1 MDSTQNTTENTN
13 EQADVVEGKSEVQTE
28 TDVKDEE
35 KASEE
40 VEGSKDSANTTEV
53 DSKPVEETPAKT
65 PKESILT
72 RTIPTHFTPSL
83 AVLTVINTVTALVLL
98 IYQLFL
104 PGVLPFPE
112 RLWGAI
118 VLLIC
123 SGAIL
128 AIAVRR
134 SRELSLEKAKQ
145 EKEAEEDR
153 QKAQEAVTNI
163 AAENIVENIE

>member
-1 MDSTQNTTENTN
+1 MDSAQNTTESVEEKT
-13 EQADVVEGKSEVQTE
+13 DVVQAE
-28 TDVKDEE
+28 TDIKDEE
-35 KASEE
+35 STSEE
-40 VEGSKDSANTTEV
+40 VKESEETKTAGTKDKT
-53 DSKPVEETPAKT
+53 VEEAATEA
-65 PKESILT
+65 PKESVLT
-72 RTIPTHFTPSL
+72 RAIPTHFTPSL
-83 AVLTVINTVTALVLL
+83 AVLTVINTLTALTLL
-98 IYQLFL
+98 IYQIFF

-145 EKEAEEDR
+145 EKEAEEER

-163 AAENIVENIE
+163 AAENV